1 MTENA
6 GCIHRCV
13 VLAPPKTT
21 GGNPAKCQLPPGAYH
36 PGHTTRGSWL
46 VKELCCLEDS
56 KIGER
61 RFTIFFLLAL
71 TAIVA
76 VLVATD
82 MVGPALGLLFIVVLP
97 LVILAGAVHCV
108 YKLQMSTANRLT
120 PFFYSR
126 GMFRIIHLCCG
137 RAYSAWALNNYA
149 TKLFIDAKYETAT
162 VAFTR
167 AIELDRRSAHYWA
180 HCGASKHSMGQHDS
194 AIEDLSTAL
203 DLDDTHQI
211 ALTYRG
217 YALLAINEYTAALDD
232 FIKVQCNTSEHYS
245 VAYYRAHL
253 HELLHHWQQAYDD
266 YLLAFHLDSTETGA
280 GISLARLQAGCPDA
294 TVRDADKAVENANA
308 MCVRTNWNDWVAISV
323 LGAAYAE
330 AGEYDSAIKYAKIAL
345 ELAPDDEK
353 PERICRIAQFRAQQ
367 PFRIPL
373 TDPRTRIAKPRHKHH
388 MHQST
393 RSGRFDNGTSTS
405 RPR

>member
-1 MTENA
+1 M
-6 GCIHRCV
+6 
-13 VLAPPKTT
+13 
-21 GGNPAKCQLPPGAYH
+21 
-36 PGHTTRGSWL
+36 
-46 VKELCCLEDS
+46 EDP

-61 RFTIFFLLAL
+61 RFTIFSLLAL

-82 MVGPALGLLFIVVLP
+82 MVGPVLALLFFGALP
-97 LVILAGAVHCV
+97 LVILAGVVHCV
-108 YKLQMSTANRLT
+108 YKLQMFTANRLT

-126 GMFRIIHLCCG
+126 GMFCIIQLCCG

-149 TKLFIDAKYETAT
+149 IKLLVDAKYEPAT

-167 AIELDRRSAHYWA
+167 AIELDRKSAHYWA
-180 HCGASKHSMGQHDS
+180 HCGASRYSMGQHDS

-211 ALTYRG
+211 ALAYRG
-217 YALLAINEYTAALDD
+217 YALMAIEDYPAALDD
-232 FIKVQCNTSEHYS
+232 LIKVQCNTSEHYS
-245 VAYYRAHL
+245 VAYYRAQL
-253 HELLHHWQQAYDD
+253 HELLHHWQQAYGD
-266 YLLAFHLDSTETGA
+266 YLLAYQLDSTETGA

-294 TVRDADKAVENANA
+294 TVRDADKAIENANT

-353 PERICRIAQFRAQQ
+353 PERTRRIAQFRDQQ

-373 TDPRTRIAKPRHKHH
+373 TDSRTGIAKAA
-388 MHQST
+388 T
-393 RSGRFDNGTSTS
+393 
-405 RPR
+405 